1 MCRAATPPV
10 ADIVTYRIDGALPTG
25 RVVPRPDSRAAVPG
39 WHHQHP
45 GRGPVVVSRLI
56 MATRTHPPRE
66 ATPPVPA
73 SSGVSQ
79 ARLLARLLDDLI
91 AIPGTKIGI
100 GLDPVIGLIPG
111 LGDVLGGA
119 MSGYILL
126 IAARAGAPTSVLV
139 RMLGNIALDSVVGLV
154 PVVGDLFDVGMK
166 ANRRNVDLL
175 ERFLGAPGQTKAASR
190 GVVALILLAVVL
202 LIAGVVTLG
211 VLLVRWLVSALG

>member
-1 MCRAATPPV
+1 
-10 ADIVTYRIDGALPTG
+10 
-25 RVVPRPDSRAAVPG
+25 
-39 WHHQHP
+39 
-45 GRGPVVVSRLI
+45 
-56 MATRTHPPRE
+56 MATSARPPRE
-66 ATPPVPA
+66 ATPPVLA
-73 SSGVSQ
+73 SSGVSR

-111 LGDVLGGA
+111 LGDVVGGA

-126 IAARAGAPTSVLV
+126 VAAREGAPTSVLV
-139 RMLGNIALDSVVGLV
+139 RMLGNIALDSLVGTV

-175 ERFLGAPGQTKAASR
+175 ERHLGAPGETKAASR

-202 LIAGVVTLG
+202 LIVGVVTLA
-211 VLLVRWLVSALG
+211 VLAVRWLANALG